1 MKFFVEKASLEGT
14 ELEREVPPC
23 DDARREKIQIV
34 HHGKKVREFE
44 RWVVEINS
52 LRELIMFMRRN
63 KRIIIERCR
72 GWFRMKPK
80 IMGEILIYDDWI
92 E

>member
-1 MKFFVEKASLEGT
+1 MKFFVERASIPGS
-14 ELEREVPPC
+14 ELMRTPPC
-23 DDARREKIQIV
+23 CGARKEKIQIIR
-34 HHGKKVREFE
+34 HGKKVREFE
-44 RWVVEINS
+44 TWVVEINS

-72 GWFRMKPK
+72 GGLRMKPK